1 MGALNFLGEQA
12 RPDKMK
18 GVSYLSRRRAREIAL
33 QVLFQV
39 DLVNA
44 EPHHALKYMLAENAV
59 SDKMAAFTRSLV
71 KGTLEHHLEIDDCI
85 KQYAIEWDLTR
96 MANVDR
102 NILRLA
108 LYEMLYG
115 VTPLNVAI
123 NEALELAK
131 TFSHDEAP
139 RFINGVLGMVANKT
153 KKYPGNST

>member
-1 MGALNFLGEQA
+1 
-12 RPDKMK
+12 MK
-18 GVSYLSRRRAREIAL
+18 GGACLSRRRAREIAL

-44 EPHHALKYMLAENAV
+44 EPNRALNYMLDENSV
-59 SDKMAAFTRSLV
+59 PDKLAAFTRSLV
-71 KGTLEHHLEIDDCI
+71 KGTLEHQLEIDECI

-108 LYEMLYG
+108 LYEMLYK
-115 VTPLNVAI
+115 VTPRNVAI

-139 RFINGVLGMVANKT
+139 RFINGVLGMVAKQNKEI
-153 KKYPGNST
+153 PRQ

>member
-1 MGALNFLGEQA
+1 M
-12 RPDKMK
+12 
-18 GVSYLSRRRAREIAL
+18 SRRRAREIAL

-44 EPHHALKYMLAENAV
+44 ETDRALNYMLAEFTV
-59 SDKMAAFTRSLV
+59 PDKMAVFIRSLV
-71 KGTLEHHLEIDDCI
+71 NGTLEHQSEIDNSI

-108 LYEMLYG
+108 LYEILYG
-115 VTPLNVAI
+115 GTPLNVAI

-131 TFSHDEAP
+131 TFSHEEAP
-139 RFINGVLGMVANKT
+139 RFINGILGKIARET
-153 KKYPGNST
+153 KEYPGNSS